1 MARNVDCKCLCHG
14 TDGNVVGDAYWSCK
28 GCYGAMHQHNLHRN
42 PEAKQKAASRPKKPK
57 TEMIGFAALE
67 WLVR

>member
-1 MARNVDCKCLCHG
+1 
-14 TDGNVVGDAYWSCK
+14 
-28 GCYGAMHQHNLHRN
+28 MHQHNLPRN